1 MDGCG
6 IISPVL
12 RIHYCYK
19 LQENPVVL
27 RRTFFIKL
35 DVRRKSIVTLALSQ
49 DNHFDCRKIVCKS
62 GPYAAS
68 PASAYSNL
76 HATECRVFEL
86 GLSTSI
92 RNAQLSETLY
102 PTELIGPH

>member
-1 MDGCG
+1 MSDDLA
-6 IISPVL
+6 IL
-12 RIHYCYK
+12 RVNRSK
-19 LQENPVVL
+19 KSLSFFVG
-27 RRTFFIKL
+27 RFFIKL